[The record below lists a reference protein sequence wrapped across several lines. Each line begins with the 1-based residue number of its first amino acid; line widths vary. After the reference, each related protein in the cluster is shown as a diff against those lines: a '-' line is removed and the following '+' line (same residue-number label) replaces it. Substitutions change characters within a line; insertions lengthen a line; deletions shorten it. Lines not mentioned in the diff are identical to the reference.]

1 MFKPTHKPRFKMKH
15 FGLLLA
21 AVLFGGWAGSPATAA
36 PLQGRVKSVK
46 IYPRGVYVTM
56 SIPTTLRAGE
66 TEIAFPDLW
75 YADPATVELRLLAG
89 TTGATYVMESQQAV
103 RGSDVEQ
110 QQRYLLL
117 RDTLAAR
124 RARLEADSMV
134 LVREIEFLQ
143 ANAKQEATSVSQLAA
158 VDTWMQAKYASVYE
172 AQRKNRESRAALD
185 RDWAENERAI
195 RRIESQASQVTLVR
209 ARVNSLR
216 TQKAEFELAYFT
228 RAAQWEPVY
237 FFRFEPARATAE
249 LDYQGTVWQW
259 THFDWDRVAATL
271 SYGTPNRSLNRAQL
285 TPQTLLYSPAIKYRA
300 RTLELDVTQDMAVDA
315 SKFGGTYTGEE
326 RPKFMASAPVAP
338 MASTARMEVSE
349 NNISYQLA
357 SPLTLVSSSDNGNIR
372 QTVQVRRDTVPV
384 LYEYEVTPK
393 ISTDVLLLA
402 RVPGWQ
408 ELHLT
413 NGRVNVFCDGRM
425 LGQSNLSVRNT
436 ADTLVLP
443 LTLES
448 QVVVERKETG
458 NYQERVSGAKMERMR
473 SYEIRVKNN
482 KSFPVN
488 LTVKDQYPLSST
500 SEVEIALT
508 NDSGAEANPQ
518 TGMLIWHLDLAPG
531 EERVVTFGYTVRY
544 PRGGDLSW

>member
-1 MFKPTHKPRFKMKH
+1 M
-15 FGLLLA
+15 
-21 AVLFGGWAGSPATAA
+21 
-36 PLQGRVKSVK
+36 
-46 IYPRGVYVTM
+46 
-56 SIPTTLRAGE
+56 
-66 TEIAFPDLW
+66 
-75 YADPATVELRLLAG
+75 
-89 TTGATYVMESQQAV
+89 
-103 RGSDVEQ
+103 
-110 QQRYLLL
+110 
-117 RDTLAAR
+117 
-124 RARLEADSMV
+124 
-134 LVREIEFLQ
+134 
-143 ANAKQEATSVSQLAA
+143 
-158 VDTWMQAKYASVYE
+158 
-172 AQRKNRESRAALD
+172 
-185 RDWAENERAI
+185 
-195 RRIESQASQVTLVR
+195 
-209 ARVNSLR
+209 
-216 TQKAEFELAYFT
+216 
-228 RAAQWEPVY
+228 
-237 FFRFEPARATAE
+237 
-249 LDYQGTVWQW
+249 
-259 THFDWDRVAATL
+259 
-271 SYGTPNRSLNRAQL
+271 
-285 TPQTLLYSPAIKYRA
+285 
-300 RTLELDVTQDMAVDA
+300 DA

-508 NDSGAEANPQ
+508 NDSGAEVNPQ
-518 TGMLIWHLDLAPG
+518 TGMLTWHLDLAPG